1 MKLRIVVVIPLVVMS
16 LFNLPIGMSPDGIP
30 AVLAWSITLLGMLGL
45 AAAVALIRRSGG
57 AEVAALAVGAVNV
70 IAALIALA
78 ADLEGAVLGLVISA
92 TIVATTLPLVLT
104 RYRHPAPLSRP

>member
-1 MKLRIVVVIPLVVMS
+1 MGVLPLVGLA
-16 LFNLPIGMSPDGIP
+16 LFHLPTWMSPGGTP
-30 AVLAWSITLLGMLGL
+30 AALASSITLLGMLGL